1 MSVERDAIL
10 TAQYV
15 ALTTYRRD
23 GTPVVTPVWAAA
35 EGDSLFIFSNPN
47 AGKVKRVRN
56 SSRATVAPCTAT
68 GTITGAAL
76 PAEAF
81 LLSDDQMPKV
91 WKLLVKKY
99 GIAAR
104 LFVVYDAFRARF
116 GKVRAAGIVV
126 HLTSMQ

>member
-1 MSVERDAIL
+1 MRTERDAIL
-10 TAQYV
+10 KAQYV
-15 ALTTYRRD
+15 AFTTYRRD

-76 PAEAF
+76 PAEAY
-81 LLSDDQMPKV
+81 LLSEDQMPKV
-91 WKLLVKKY
+91 WSLLVKKY

-104 LFVVYDAFRARF
+104 LFVAYDALRSLV
-116 GKVRAAGIVV
+116 GKTRAAGIEVR
-126 HLTSMQ
+126 LAP

>member
-1 MSVERDAIL
+1 MRTERDAIL
-10 TAQYV
+10 KAQYV
-15 ALTTYRRD
+15 AFTTYRRD
-23 GTPVVTPVWAAA
+23 ETPVVTPVWAAA

-104 LFVVYDAFRARF
+104 LFVAYDALRSLV
-116 GKVRAAGIVV
+116 GKTRAAGIEVR
-126 HLTSMQ
+126 LAP

>member
-1 MSVERDAIL
+1 MRTERDAIL
-10 TAQYV
+10 KAQYV

-23 GTPVVTPVWAAA
+23 GTPVTTPVWAAA
-35 EGDSLFIFSNPN
+35 EGGSLFIFSNPN

-104 LFVVYDAFRARF
+104 LFVAYDALRSLV
-116 GKVRAAGIVV
+116 GKTRAAGIEVR
-126 HLTSMQ
+126 LAP

>member
-1 MSVERDAIL
+1 MRTERDAIL
-10 TAQYV
+10 KAQYV
-15 ALTTYRRD
+15 AFTTYRRD

-35 EGDSLFIFSNPN
+35 EGGSLFIFSNPN

-56 SSRATVAPCTAT
+56 SSHATVAPCTAT

-76 PAEAF
+76 PAEAY

-91 WKLLVKKY
+91 WRLLVKKY

-104 LFVVYDAFRARF
+104 LFVAYDALRSLV
-116 GKVRAAGIVV
+116 GKTRAAGIEVR
-126 HLTSMQ
+126 LAP

>member
-1 MSVERDAIL
+1 MRTERDAIL
-10 TAQYV
+10 KAQYV
-15 ALTTYRRD
+15 AFTTYRRD

-35 EGDSLFIFSNPN
+35 EGGSLFIFSNPN

-104 LFVVYDAFRARF
+104 LFVAYDALRSLV
-116 GKVRAAGIVV
+116 GKTRAAGIEVR
-126 HLTSMQ
+126 LAP

>member
-1 MSVERDAIL
+1 MSAERDAIL
-10 TAQYV
+10 KAQYV

-68 GTITGAAL
+68 GTITGSSL

-81 LLSDDQMPKV
+81 ILPSDQMAKV
-91 WKLLVKKY
+91 WGRLIKKY

-104 LFVVYDAFRARF
+104 LFAAYDR
-116 GKVRAAGIVV
+116 VRALLRMQPSAGIEVR
-126 HLTSMQ
+126 LTT

>member
-1 MSVERDAIL
+1 MSAEREAIL
-10 TAQYV
+10 KAQYV

-56 SSRATVAPCTAT
+56 SSRATIAPCTAT

-81 LLSDDQMPKV
+81 LLSDDQMSKV
-91 WKLLVKKY
+91 WSLLVKKY

-104 LFVVYDAFRARF
+104 LFVIYDRARALL
-116 GKVRAAGIVV
+116 RLQRSAGIVV
-126 HLTSMQ
+126 HLSAQ

>member
-1 MSVERDAIL
+1 MSAERDAIL
-10 TAQYV
+10 KAQYV

-81 LLSDDQMPKV
+81 LLSDDQMSKV
-91 WKLLVKKY
+91 WSLLVKKY
-99 GIAAR
+99 GITAR
-104 LFVVYDAFRARF
+104 LFVAYDAIRSLV
-116 GKVRAAGIVV
+116 GKIRAAGIEVR
-126 HLTSMQ
+126 L

>member
-1 MSVERDAIL
+1 MSTERDAIL
-10 TAQYV
+10 KAQYV
-15 ALTTYRRD
+15 AFTTYRRD
-23 GTPVVTPVWAAA
+23 GTPVTTPVWAAA
-35 EGDSLFIFSNPN
+35 EEGSLFIFSNPN

-56 SSRATVAPCTAT
+56 SSHATVAPCTAT

-104 LFVVYDAFRARF
+104 LFVAYDALRSLV
-116 GKVRAAGIVV
+116 GKTRAAGIEVR
-126 HLTSMQ
+126 LAL

>member
-1 MSVERDAIL
+1 MSSDRDAVL
-10 TAQYV
+10 AAQYV
-15 ALTTYRRD
+15 ALTTFRKD
-23 GTPVVTPVWAAA
+23 GTPVVTPVWAAS
-35 EGDSLFIFSNPN
+35 EGDSLYIFSNPN

-91 WKLLVKKY
+91 WNLLVKKY

-104 LFVVYDAFRARF
+104 LFVAYDALRSLV
-116 GKVRAAGIVV
+116 GKTRAAGIEVR
-126 HLTSMQ
+126 LAP

>member
-1 MSVERDAIL
+1 MRTERDAIL
-10 TAQYV
+10 KAQYV
-15 ALTTYRRD
+15 AFTTYRRD

-104 LFVVYDAFRARF
+104 LFVAYDALRSLV
-116 GKVRAAGIVV
+116 GKTRAAGIEVR
-126 HLTSMQ
+126 LAL

>member
-1 MSVERDAIL
+1 MRTERDAIL
-10 TAQYV
+10 KAQYV
-15 ALTTYRRD
+15 AFTTYRRD

-56 SSRATVAPCTAT
+56 SSHATVAPCTAT

-104 LFVVYDAFRARF
+104 LFVAYDALRSLV
-116 GKVRAAGIVV
+116 GKTRAAGIEVR
-126 HLTSMQ
+126 LAP

>member
-1 MSVERDAIL
+1 MRTERDAIL
-10 TAQYV
+10 KAQYV
-15 ALTTYRRD
+15 AFTTYRRD

-104 LFVVYDAFRARF
+104 LFVAYDALRSLV
-116 GKVRAAGIVV
+116 GKTRAAGIEVR
-126 HLTSMQ
+126 LAP

>member
-1 MSVERDAIL
+1 MRTERDAIL
-10 TAQYV
+10 KAQYV
-15 ALTTYRRD
+15 AFTTYRRD

-56 SSRATVAPCTAT
+56 SSHATVAPCTAT

-76 PAEAF
+76 HAEAY

-104 LFVVYDAFRARF
+104 LFVAYDALRSLV
-116 GKVRAAGIVV
+116 GKTRAAGIEVR
-126 HLTSMQ
+126 LAP

>member
-1 MSVERDAIL
+1 V
-10 TAQYV
+10 T
-15 ALTTYRRD
+15 
-23 GTPVVTPVWAAA
+23 TPVWAAA
-35 EGDSLFIFSNPN
+35 EGGSLFIFSNPN

-104 LFVVYDAFRARF
+104 LFVAYDALRSLV
-116 GKVRAAGIVV
+116 GKTRAAGIEVR
-126 HLTSMQ
+126 LAP

>member
-1 MSVERDAIL
+1 MSTERDAIL
-10 TAQYV
+10 KAQYV
-15 ALTTYRRD
+15 AFTTYRRD

-35 EGDSLFIFSNPN
+35 EEGSLFIFSNPN

-56 SSRATVAPCTAT
+56 SSHATVAPCTAT

-104 LFVVYDAFRARF
+104 LFVAYDALRSLV
-116 GKVRAAGIVV
+116 GKTRAAGIEVR
-126 HLTSMQ
+126 LAL

>member
-1 MSVERDAIL
+1 MSTERDAIL
-10 TAQYV
+10 KAQYV

-23 GTPVVTPVWAAA
+23 GTPVTTPVWAAA
-35 EGDSLFIFSNPN
+35 EGGSLFIFSNPN

-56 SSRATVAPCTAT
+56 SSHATVAPCTAT

-104 LFVVYDAFRARF
+104 LFVAYDALRSLV
-116 GKVRAAGIVV
+116 GKTRAAGIEVR
-126 HLTSMQ
+126 LAP

>member
-1 MSVERDAIL
+1 MSAERDAVL
-10 TAQYV
+10 AAQYV

-35 EGDSLFIFSNPN
+35 EGGSLFIFSNPN

-81 LLSDDQMPKV
+81 LLSDDQMSKV
-91 WKLLVKKY
+91 WSLLVKKY

-104 LFVVYDAFRARF
+104 LFVAYDAIRSLV
-116 GKVRAAGIVV
+116 GKIRAAGIVV
-126 HLTSMQ
+126 HLSAQ

>member
-1 MSVERDAIL
+1 MSAERDAIL
-10 TAQYV
+10 KAQYV

-56 SSRATVAPCTAT
+56 SSRVTVAPCTAT

-81 LLSDDQMPKV
+81 LLSDDQMSKV
-91 WKLLVKKY
+91 WSLLVKKY
-99 GIAAR
+99 GITAR
-104 LFVVYDAFRARF
+104 LFVAYDAIRSLV
-116 GKVRAAGIVV
+116 GKIRAAGIEVR
-126 HLTSMQ
+126 L

>member
-1 MSVERDAIL
+1 MRTERDAIL
-10 TAQYV
+10 KAQYV
-15 ALTTYRRD
+15 AFTTYRRD

-35 EGDSLFIFSNPN
+35 EGGSLFIFSNPN

-56 SSRATVAPCTAT
+56 SSHATVAPCTAT

-104 LFVVYDAFRARF
+104 LFVAYDALRSLV
-116 GKVRAAGIVV
+116 GKTRAAGIEVR
-126 HLTSMQ
+126 LAP